1 MSRGL
6 SAGPHSVCT
15 VIERWKLQHVWK
27 LLNNECVQTGDALVQ
42 VVCGLW
48 MLFFLQTSDRQMPQ
62 RSRINKEDVLDIKS
76 PLQTDAGTR
85 GLLALSCNNKRAAVV
100 VARPAHTGRGRTAAG
115 QPRSGRQ
122 TRSRRFPQNTAQT
135 ID

>member
-1 MSRGL
+1 MYGNYE
-6 SAGPHSVCT
+6 
-15 VIERWKLQHVWK
+15 IM
-27 LLNNECVQTGDALVQ
+27 CVQTGDALVQ

-62 RSRINKEDVLDIKS
+62 RSRINKEDVVDIKS

-100 VARPAHTGRGRTAAG
+100 VVAGSHGPRPGRSRTAALRSTNTLETFSTEHCTNYTLT
-115 QPRSGRQ
+115 PRVATPMLLIS
-122 TRSRRFPQNTAQT
+122 
-135 ID
+135 

>member
-1 MSRGL
+1 MYGNYK
-6 SAGPHSVCT
+6 
-15 VIERWKLQHVWK
+15 IM
-27 LLNNECVQTGDALVQ
+27 CVQTGDALVQ

-48 MLFFLQTSDRQMPQ
+48 MLFFLQTSDRQTPQ

-115 QPRSGRQ
+115 PAALRS
-122 TRSRRFPQNTAQT
+122 TNTLETFSTEHCTNYRLTLRVAT
-135 ID
+135 LTLLIS